1 MTPMQ
6 TEPIAARA
14 TASPS
19 PLPPAEPLTE
29 AERERYARHLVI
41 PEIGLEGQQKLKAAR
56 VLVVG
61 AGGLGAPLLSYLA
74 AAGVGTIGIAE
85 FDRVER
91 SNLQRQVLFSEADL
105 GREKAEAAREAIGR
119 INPAVRVE
127 LHPGL
132 TQANAL
138 ELVRGYD
145 VVADG
150 TDNFHARYLVNDAC
164 VLAGVPNVY
173 GSVHR
178 FEGQVSVFGAPGGPN
193 YRDLYPEPPPPELAP
208 SCAEAGVLG
217 VVPGIVGALQGA
229 EVLKLVLGIGEPLV
243 GRVLLVD
250 ALTMRFRSFAVHPD
264 PANPL
269 TGAAPTITVPTAPP
283 RAVCAPS
290 MASVPEITVRDLKDR
305 LDRGETPFI
314 LDVREPH
321 EYEIAN
327 LGGALVPLGSLPE
340 RVDELREHQHDDL
353 VVVHCRSGGRSANAV
368 AYLRQQGFENAVNL
382 KGGTLAWSDEIDPS
396 MPKY

>member
-1 MTPMQ
+1 MPD
-6 TEPIAARA
+6 A
-14 TASPS
+14 
-19 PLPPAEPLTE
+19 LPPDA
-29 AERERYARHLVI
+29 RERYARHLVI
-41 PEIGLEGQQKLKAAR
+41 PEVGLAGQQKLRAAR
-56 VLVVG
+56 VLIVG
-61 AGGLGAPLLSYLA
+61 AGGLGAPLLAYLA
-74 AAGVGTIGIAE
+74 AAGVGTLGIAE

-91 SNLQRQVLFSEADL
+91 SNLQRQVLFGVSDV
-105 GREKAEAAREAIGR
+105 GRPKAEAARDAIHR
-119 INPAVRVE
+119 ISPDTEVV

-132 TQANAL
+132 TADNAL
-138 ELVRGYD
+138 DLVRGYD

-217 VVPGIVGALQGA
+217 VMPGIIGALQGA
-229 EVLKLVLGIGEPLV
+229 EVLKLILGIGRPLV

-250 ALTMRFRSFAVHPD
+250 ALTMRFRSFAVAPD

-269 TGAAPTITVPTAPP
+269 TGDAPTIAVPTAPP
-283 RAVCAPS
+283 RAACAPT
-290 MASVPEITVRDLKDR
+290 MASVPEITVRELKDR
-305 LDRGETPFI
+305 LDQGETPFI

-327 LGGALVPLGSLPE
+327 LGGALVPLGSLPD
-340 RVDELREHQHDDL
+340 RLDEIREHRHDDL
-353 VVVHCRSGGRSANAV
+353 VVVHCRSGARSANAV
-368 AYLRQQGFENAVNL
+368 AFLQQHGFDNAVNL
-382 KGGTLAWSDEIDPS
+382 KGGVLAWSDQIDPS
-396 MPKY
+396 LPTY